1 MVQIGGVVQSLGQK
15 SIFDGFSGEIFKK
28 CKKVEKYKNT
38 QKVPSPQRS
47 TKLHTS
53 LQYNIHY
60 DKMFCTNLLMLIKAN
75 FSNCDKDT
83 SNPHHSSNEPVY
95 QSLESIHVFALSH
108 VLRRPIIVV
117 ADKILRNARGD
128 AISPIPFRGIYLPL
142 ECRPEHCHKFVYTL

>member
-1 MVQIGGVVQSLGQK
+1 MGQK

-28 CKKVEKYKNT
+28 CKKVEKYTKSA
-38 QKVPSPQRS
+38 VS
-47 TKLHTS
+47 TTIYQTS
-53 LQYNIHY
+53 YLLQYNAHY
-60 DKMFCTNLLMLIKAN
+60 DKMFCTNLFMLIKAN